1 MKTILT
7 LILAVMTYIS
17 SGAYKY
23 SYSFSNTPISEAI
36 VKISKEHPDI
46 KISFIY
52 KELDNYKTSA
62 EIHTDDVY
70 DALRRIIGF
79 SPINLKLKADGYYI
93 EAQQKGVFN
102 IRGTLIAPDGEP
114 IITGVVR
121 VVNDTGIPITYGVTD
136 ENGCFI
142 IPCDNSKTKIL
153 VSYLGYKD
161 YAASTPP
168 DGDFKVV
175 ILEESPI
182 VLNEVFVKA
191 ELPKTLI
198 KGNTMVTTVQ
208 NTALAKMG
216 NAYDVLS
223 HIPMVTGINGDLNV
237 FGRGTPAVY
246 INGREVRNQSDLQ
259 QLKSDE
265 IRSVELISNPGAAYA
280 SNIAAVIKIKTI
292 PPKGD
297 GFGIDIT
304 DALGFWTYARNNID
318 VNMRYR
324 HNGFEVFGNFNIYEG
339 KRKIKDISEMTT
351 FGSDNFIQSI
361 YNEGSVTAHNLFG
374 KLGFSYLIAPNHS
387 IGAYYKFGRS
397 KMEGGGNLDTKSIVT
412 GNQNTSLLDHTIAS
426 YDNMTKN
433 YPSQEANLYYNG
445 SVGNL
450 SMDFNADFLQS
461 RSNSNDLQTE
471 YQTGQDIYNSGID
484 ATGLT
489 TSRLIAEKFIVSYP
503 VCKGELEVGE
513 EYTNSRLSYNYKYT
527 GAPIDNS
534 LTDIHEDNFAGFAT
548 LSQTFG
554 KWNVALG
561 LRYEFA
567 KYRYFEGNVL
577 DESLSREYN
586 NLFPS
591 MSVSTKIG
599 KVRLS
604 LDFTNKMKRPS
615 YRKLDG
621 GTSYINKYVYQS
633 GNPMLKPTKI
643 YNVQAMGMWRYF
655 YAVFMYNHEADAVFN
670 TTRNYGDNPLV
681 KVLTFM
687 NVPHYQNLQFTL
699 GAQPTFGCWQPS
711 PEIGVLKQFCSLE
724 YKGKETTFNTPMY
737 SFTLD
742 NVFTLPNN
750 WQIGADLW
758 LYSAANSQN
767 CYIKPTRQISL
778 SLRKSFFND
787 NLILQLKAVDILDRA
802 TDRVTIYSGDIQTY
816 MYNHREP
823 RNITFTV
830 RYTFN
835 KARSKYQGTG
845 AGKAEKRRM

>member
-1 MKTILT
+1 MLGAIIKGKVVDTHNEPVMFANVILLNDSVFIKGT
-7 LILAVMTYIS
+7 TS
-17 SGAYKY
+17 DETG
-23 SYSFSNTPISEAI
+23 SFSIENNTKAN
-36 VKISKEHPDI
+36 VLKIS
-46 KISFIY
+46 
-52 KELDNYKTSA
+52 
-62 EIHTDDVY
+62 
-70 DALRRIIGF
+70 II
-79 SPINLKLKADGYYI
+79 
-93 EAQQKGVFN
+93 
-102 IRGTLIAPDGEP
+102 
-114 IITGVVR
+114 
-121 VVNDTGIPITYGVTD
+121 
-136 ENGCFI
+136 
-142 IPCDNSKTKIL
+142 
-153 VSYLGYKD
+153 GYKD
-161 YAASTPP
+161 YMCPLR
-168 DGDFKVV
+168 DF
-175 ILEESPI
+175 EDMGTI
-182 VLNEVFVKA
+182 VLQDSYITLNEVVVKA
-191 ELPKTLI
+191 NLPQTQL
-198 KGNTMVTTVQ
+198 KGNKMVTTVQ
-208 NTALAKMG
+208 NTVLAKMG
-216 NAYDVLS
+216 SAYDVLS
-223 HIPMVTGINGDLNV
+223 HIPMVTGINGELNV
-237 FGRGTPAVY
+237 FGRGTPVVY

-292 PPKGD
+292 PPKGE

-304 DALGFWTYARNNID
+304 DALGFWAYARNNTD

-339 KRKIKDISEMTT
+339 KRKLKDISEMTT

-361 YNEGSVTAHNLFG
+361 YNEGSGTTHNLFG
-374 KLGFSYLIAPNHS
+374 KLGFSYMIAPNHS
-387 IGAYYKFGRS
+387 IGAYYRFGRS
-397 KMEGGGNLDTKSIVT
+397 NTEGEGYLDTKSIVA
-412 GNQNTSLLDHTIAS
+412 GNQNTSPLDHTIAS

-471 YQTGQDIYNSGID
+471 YQTGQDIHNSVID

-489 TSRLIAEKFIVSYP
+489 TNRLIAEKFIVSYP
-503 VCKGELEVGE
+503 VWKGELEVGE
-513 EYTNSRLSYNYKYT
+513 EYANSRLSYNYKYT
-527 GAPIDNS
+527 GAAIDNS
-534 LTDIHEDNFAGFAT
+534 LTDIHENNFAGFAT

-554 KWNVALG
+554 KWNVAVG

-567 KYRYFEGNVL
+567 KYRYFEGDLL

-604 LDFTNKMKRPS
+604 LDLTNRMKRPS

-655 YAVFMYNHEADAVFN
+655 YAVLMYNHEIDAVFN
-670 TTRNYGDNPLV
+670 TTRNYGDDPLV

-687 NVPHYQNLQFTL
+687 NVPHYQNLQFTM
-699 GAQPTFGCWQPS
+699 GAQLTFGCWQPT

-724 YKGKETTFNTPMY
+724 YKGKETSFNKPMY

-758 LYSAANSQN
+758 FYSAANSQN
-767 CYIKPTRQISL
+767 CYIKPTQQISL
-778 SLRKSFFND
+778 SVRKSFFND

-802 TDRVTIYSGDIQTY
+802 TDKVTIYSGDIQTY
-816 MYNHREP
+816 MYNHHEP
-823 RNITFTV
+823 RNITFTI

-835 KARSKYQGTG
+835 KARSKYKGTG

>member
-1 MKTILT
+1 MLGAIIKGKVVDTHNEPVMFANVILLNDSVFIKGT
-7 LILAVMTYIS
+7 TS
-17 SGAYKY
+17 DETG
-23 SYSFSNTPISEAI
+23 SFSIENNTKAN
-36 VKISKEHPDI
+36 VLKIS
-46 KISFIY
+46 
-52 KELDNYKTSA
+52 
-62 EIHTDDVY
+62 
-70 DALRRIIGF
+70 II
-79 SPINLKLKADGYYI
+79 
-93 EAQQKGVFN
+93 
-102 IRGTLIAPDGEP
+102 
-114 IITGVVR
+114 
-121 VVNDTGIPITYGVTD
+121 
-136 ENGCFI
+136 
-142 IPCDNSKTKIL
+142 
-153 VSYLGYKD
+153 GYKD
-161 YAASTPP
+161 YMCPLR
-168 DGDFKVV
+168 DF
-175 ILEESPI
+175 EDMGTI
-182 VLNEVFVKA
+182 VLQDSYITLNEVVVKA
-191 ELPKTLI
+191 NLPQTQL
-198 KGNTMVTTVQ
+198 KGNKMVTTVQ
-208 NTALAKMG
+208 NTVLAKMG
-216 NAYDVLS
+216 SAYDVLS
-223 HIPMVTGINGDLNV
+223 HIPMVTGINGELNV
-237 FGRGTPAVY
+237 FGRGTPVVY

-292 PPKGD
+292 PPKGE

-304 DALGFWTYARNNID
+304 DALGFWAYARNNTD

-339 KRKIKDISEMTT
+339 KRKLKDISEMTT

-361 YNEGSVTAHNLFG
+361 YNEGSGTTHNLFG
-374 KLGFSYLIAPNHS
+374 KLGFSYMIAPNHS
-387 IGAYYKFGRS
+387 IGAYYRFGRS
-397 KMEGGGNLDTKSIVT
+397 NTEGEGYLDTKSIVA
-412 GNQNTSLLDHTIAS
+412 GNQNTSPLDHTIAS

-471 YQTGQDIYNSGID
+471 YQTGQDIHNSVID

-489 TSRLIAEKFIVSYP
+489 TNRLIAEKFIVSYP
-503 VCKGELEVGE
+503 VWKGELEVGE
-513 EYTNSRLSYNYKYT
+513 EYANSRLSYNYKYT
-527 GAPIDNS
+527 GAAIDNS
-534 LTDIHEDNFAGFAT
+534 LTDIHENNFAGFAT

-554 KWNVALG
+554 KWNVAVG

-567 KYRYFEGNVL
+567 KYRYFEGDLL

-604 LDFTNKMKRPS
+604 LDFTNRMKRPS

-655 YAVFMYNHEADAVFN
+655 YAVLMYNHEIDAVFN
-670 TTRNYGDNPLV
+670 TTRNYGDDPLV

-687 NVPHYQNLQFTL
+687 NVPHYQNLQFTM
-699 GAQPTFGCWQPS
+699 GAQLTFGCWQPT

-724 YKGKETTFNTPMY
+724 YKGKETSFNKPMY

-758 LYSAANSQN
+758 FYSAANSQN
-767 CYIKPTRQISL
+767 CYIKPTQQISL
-778 SLRKSFFND
+778 SVRKSFFND

-802 TDRVTIYSGDIQTY
+802 TDKVTIYSGDIQTY
-816 MYNHREP
+816 MYNHHEP
-823 RNITFTV
+823 RNITFTI

-835 KARSKYQGTG
+835 KARSKYKGTG

>member
-1 MKTILT
+1 MLGAIIKGKVVDTHNEPVMFANVILLNDSVFIKGT
-7 LILAVMTYIS
+7 TS
-17 SGAYKY
+17 DETG
-23 SYSFSNTPISEAI
+23 SFSIENNTKAN
-36 VKISKEHPDI
+36 VLKIS
-46 KISFIY
+46 
-52 KELDNYKTSA
+52 
-62 EIHTDDVY
+62 
-70 DALRRIIGF
+70 II
-79 SPINLKLKADGYYI
+79 
-93 EAQQKGVFN
+93 
-102 IRGTLIAPDGEP
+102 
-114 IITGVVR
+114 
-121 VVNDTGIPITYGVTD
+121 
-136 ENGCFI
+136 
-142 IPCDNSKTKIL
+142 
-153 VSYLGYKD
+153 GYKD
-161 YAASTPP
+161 YMCPLR
-168 DGDFKVV
+168 DF
-175 ILEESPI
+175 EDMGTI
-182 VLNEVFVKA
+182 VLQDSYITLNEVVVKA
-191 ELPKTLI
+191 NLPQTQL
-198 KGNTMVTTVQ
+198 KGNKMVTTVQ
-208 NTALAKMG
+208 NTVLAKMG
-216 NAYDVLS
+216 SAYDVLS
-223 HIPMVTGINGDLNV
+223 HIPMVTGINGELNV
-237 FGRGTPAVY
+237 FGRGTPVVY

-304 DALGFWTYARNNID
+304 DALGFWAYARNNTD

-339 KRKIKDISEMTT
+339 KRKLKDISEMTT

-361 YNEGSVTAHNLFG
+361 YNEGSGTTHNLFG
-374 KLGFSYLIAPNHS
+374 KLGFSYMIAPNHS
-387 IGAYYKFGRS
+387 IGAYYRFGRS
-397 KMEGGGNLDTKSIVT
+397 NTEGEGYLDTKSIVA
-412 GNQNTSLLDHTIAS
+412 GNQNTSPLDHTIAS

-471 YQTGQDIYNSGID
+471 YQTGQDIHNSVID

-489 TSRLIAEKFIVSYP
+489 TNRLIAEKFIVSYP
-503 VCKGELEVGE
+503 VWKGELEVGE
-513 EYTNSRLSYNYKYT
+513 EYANSRLSYNYKYT
-527 GAPIDNS
+527 GAAIDNS
-534 LTDIHEDNFAGFAT
+534 LTDIHENNFAGFAT

-554 KWNVALG
+554 KWNVAVG

-567 KYRYFEGNVL
+567 KYRYFEGDLL

-604 LDFTNKMKRPS
+604 LDLTNRMKRPS

-655 YAVFMYNHEADAVFN
+655 YAVLMYNHEIDAVFN
-670 TTRNYGDNPLV
+670 TTRNYGDDPLV

-687 NVPHYQNLQFTL
+687 NVPHYQNLQFTM
-699 GAQPTFGCWQPS
+699 GAQLTFGCWQPT

-724 YKGKETTFNTPMY
+724 YKGKETSFNKPMY

-758 LYSAANSQN
+758 FYSAANSQN
-767 CYIKPTRQISL
+767 CYIKPTQQISL
-778 SLRKSFFND
+778 SVRKSFFND

-802 TDRVTIYSGDIQTY
+802 TDKVTIYSGDIQTY
-816 MYNHREP
+816 MYNHHEP
-823 RNITFTV
+823 RNITFTI

-835 KARSKYQGTG
+835 KARSKYKGTG

>member
-1 MKTILT
+1 MRTILT

-17 SGAYKY
+17 ASAYRY
-23 SYSFSNTPISEAI
+23 SYSFSNTPVSEAI
-36 VKISKEHPDI
+36 VRIGKDHPDI
-46 KISFIY
+46 NISFIY
-52 KELDNYKTSA
+52 KQLDNYKTSA
-62 EIHTDDVY
+62 KIHTDDAY
-70 DALRRIIGF
+70 DALRQIIGF
-79 SPINLKLKADGYYI
+79 NPINLKLKKDGYYI

-121 VVNDTGIPITYGVTD
+121 VVNDSGVPITYGVTD
-136 ENGCFI
+136 EKGCFI
-142 IPCDNSKTKIL
+142 IPCDNLKTKIL

-161 YAASTPP
+161 YAASTPR
-168 DGDFKVV
+168 DGDFKVI

-182 VLNEVFVKA
+182 VLNEVLVKA
-191 ELPKTLI
+191 GLPKTRI

-208 NTALAKMG
+208 NTVLAKMG

-223 HIPMVTGINGDLNV
+223 HIPLVTGINGELNV
-237 FGRGTPAVY
+237 FGRGTPLVY
-246 INGREVRNQSDLQ
+246 INGRVVRSQSDLQ

-304 DALGFWTYARNNID
+304 DDLGFWSYARNNTD
-318 VNMRYR
+318 VNMRFR

-339 KRKIKDISEMTT
+339 KRKLKDISEMTT
-351 FGSDNFIQSI
+351 FGSENFLQSI
-361 YNEGSVTAHNLFG
+361 YNEGSGTTHNLFG
-374 KLGFSYLIAPNHS
+374 KLGFNYIIVPNHS
-387 IGAYYKFGRS
+387 IGAYYRFGKS
-397 KMEGGGNLDTKSIVT
+397 NTESEGHLDTKSIMT
-412 GNQNTSLLDHTIAS
+412 GNQNISPLDHTLATYENS
-426 YDNMTKN
+426 TKN
-433 YPSQEANLYYNG
+433 YPSQEANFYYNG

-461 RSNSNDLQTE
+461 RSKDHDLQTE
-471 YQTGQDIYNSGID
+471 YHVGQNIHNSYIYANGR
-484 ATGLT
+484 T
-489 TSRLIAEKFIVSYP
+489 TNRLMAEKLIVSYP
-503 VCKGELEVGE
+503 VWKGELEVGE
-513 EYTNSRLSYNYKYT
+513 EFTNSRLSYNYDYT

-534 LTDIHEDNFAGFAT
+534 LTDIHENNFAGFTT

-554 KWNVALG
+554 KWDVALG

-567 KYRYFEGNVL
+567 NFKYFKGNVV
-577 DESLSREYN
+577 DDFLSREYN

-591 MSVSTKIG
+591 ISVSTKIG

-604 LDFTNKMKRPS
+604 LDFTNRMTRPS

-621 GTSYINKYVYQS
+621 GISYINRYVYQS

-643 YNVQAMGMWRYF
+643 YNIQALGMWRYF
-655 YAVFMYNHEADAVFN
+655 YAVLMYNHEMDAVFN
-670 TTRNYGDNPLV
+670 TTRRYGDDPLV

-699 GAQPTFGCWQPS
+699 GAQLTFGFWQPT

-724 YKGKETTFNTPMY
+724 YKGKEMSFNRPMY

-742 NVFTLPNN
+742 NVFTLPND
-750 WQIGADLW
+750 WQIGADFW
-758 LYSAANSQN
+758 FYSAANSQN
-767 CYIKPTRQISL
+767 CYIKPTQQIGL
-778 SLRKSFFND
+778 SVRKSFFND
-787 NLILQLKAVDILDRA
+787 NLILQLKAVDILDKA
-802 TDRVTIYSGDIQTY
+802 TDKVTIFSNDIQTY
-816 MYNHREP
+816 MYNHHEP

-835 KARSKYQGTG
+835 KARSKYKGTG
-845 AGKAEKRRM
+845 AGKEEKLRM

>member
-1 MKTILT
+1 MKYLISILFFILPLCMWGAIIKGKVVDTYNEPVMFANIILLNDSVFIKGTTTDESGIFYIENNHNANT
-7 LILAVMTYIS
+7 LKISIIGYDDYIS
-17 SGAYKY
+17 PILDSGDMGIIVLQEAY
-23 SYSFSNTPISEAI
+23 T
-36 VKISKEHPDI
+36 
-46 KISFIY
+46 
-52 KELDNYKTSA
+52 T
-62 EIHTDDVY
+62 
-70 DALRRIIGF
+70 
-79 SPINLKLKADGYYI
+79 
-93 EAQQKGVFN
+93 
-102 IRGTLIAPDGEP
+102 
-114 IITGVVR
+114 
-121 VVNDTGIPITYGVTD
+121 
-136 ENGCFI
+136 
-142 IPCDNSKTKIL
+142 
-153 VSYLGYKD
+153 
-161 YAASTPP
+161 
-168 DGDFKVV
+168 
-175 ILEESPI
+175 
-182 VLNEVFVKA
+182 LNEVVVKA
-191 ELPKTLI
+191 NLPQTQL
-198 KGNTMVTTVQ
+198 KGNTMVTSVQ
-208 NTALAKMG
+208 NTVLAKIG

-223 HIPMVTGINGDLNV
+223 HIPMVTGINGELNV
-237 FGRGTPAVY
+237 FGRGTPVVY
-246 INGREVRNQSDLQ
+246 INGREIRNQSDLQ
-259 QLKSDE
+259 QLKSEE

-304 DALGFWTYARNNID
+304 DALGFWSYTRNNTD

-324 HNGFEVFGNFNIYEG
+324 HNRFEVFGNFNIYEG

-361 YNEGSVTAHNLFG
+361 YNEGSGTTHNLFG
-374 KLGFSYLIAPNHS
+374 KVGFSYLITPNHS

-397 KMEGGGNLDTKSIVT
+397 KVEGEGNLDTKSIMT
-412 GNQNTSLLDHTIAS
+412 GNQNTYPMDHTIAS
-426 YDNMTKN
+426 YDDMTKN

-445 SVGNL
+445 SIDNL

-461 RSNSNDLQTE
+461 RSNSNDLQKE
-471 YQTGQDIYNSGID
+471 YQTGQDIHTSVID
-484 ATGLT
+484 ATGLST
-489 TSRLIAEKFIVSYP
+489 NRLIAEKFIVSYP
-503 VCKGELEVGE
+503 VWEGELEVGE
-513 EYTNSRLSYNYKYT
+513 EYTNSRLSYNYDYT
-527 GAPIDNS
+527 GTPIDNS
-534 LTDIHEDNFAGFAT
+534 LTDIHENNFAGFAT

-567 KYRYFEGNVL
+567 KYRYFEGNIL

-615 YRKLDG
+615 YHKLDG

-643 YNVQAMGMWRYF
+643 YNVQTMGMWRYF
-655 YAVFMYNHEADAVFN
+655 YAVFMYNHDIDAVFN
-670 TTRNYGDNPLV
+670 TTRNYGDDPLV

-699 GAQPTFGCWQPS
+699 GAQLTFGCWQPT
-711 PEIGVLKQFCSLE
+711 PEVGVLKQFCSLE
-724 YKGKETTFNTPMY
+724 YKGKETSFNKPMY

-758 LYSAANSQN
+758 IYSAANSQN
-767 CYIKPTRQISL
+767 CYIKPTQQIRL
-778 SLRKSFFND
+778 SVRKSFFND

-802 TDRVTIYSGDIQTY
+802 TDKVTIYSGDIQTY
-816 MYNHREP
+816 MYNHHEP
-823 RNITFTV
+823 RNITITV
-830 RYTFN
+830 RYIFN
-835 KARSKYQGTG
+835 KARSQYKGTG
-845 AGKAEKRRM
+845 AGKTEKRRM

>member
-1 MKTILT
+1 MKNKLFLSII
-7 LILAVMTYIS
+7 LILFPIYMWGAIIKGKIVDTHNEPVMFANVILLNDSVFINGTVS
-17 SGAYKY
+17 DETGG
-23 SYSFSNTPISEAI
+23 FSIEND
-36 VKISKEHPDI
+36 SKANRI
-46 KISFIY
+46 KISCIGYEDYIY
-52 KELDNYKTSA
+52 PIDNR
-62 EIHTDDVY
+62 EDIGN
-70 DALRRIIGF
+70 II
-79 SPINLKLKADGYYI
+79 LH
-93 EAQQKGVFN
+93 E
-102 IRGTLIAPDGEP
+102 
-114 IITGVVR
+114 
-121 VVNDTGIPITYGVTD
+121 
-136 ENGCFI
+136 
-142 IPCDNSKTKIL
+142 
-153 VSYLGYKD
+153 SY
-161 YAASTPP
+161 TM
-168 DGDFKVV
+168 
-175 ILEESPI
+175 
-182 VLNEVFVKA
+182 LNEVVVNA
-191 ELPKTLI
+191 NLPKTQL
-198 KGNTMVTTVQ
+198 KGNTMITSVQ
-208 NTALAKMG
+208 NTSLAKMG

-223 HIPMVTGINGDLNV
+223 HIPMVTGINGELNV
-237 FGRGTPAVY
+237 FGRGTPVIY

-304 DALGFWTYARNNID
+304 DALGFWSYARNNTD

-324 HNGFEVFGNFNIYEG
+324 HNGFEIFGNFNIYEG
-339 KRKIKDISEMTT
+339 KRKLKDISEMTT

-361 YNEGSVTAHNLFG
+361 YNEGSGTTHNLFG
-374 KLGFSYLIAPNHS
+374 KLGFSYMIAPNHS
-387 IGAYYKFGRS
+387 IGAYYRFGRS
-397 KMEGGGNLDTKSIVT
+397 NTEGEGNLDTKSAIT
-412 GNQNTSLLDHTIAS
+412 SNQNTSPLDHTIAS

-445 SVGNL
+445 RVGNL
-450 SMDFNADFLQS
+450 SMDFNTDFLQS

-471 YQTGQDIYNSGID
+471 YQSGQDIHNSVID
-484 ATGLT
+484 AVGLT
-489 TSRLIAEKFIVSYP
+489 TNRLIAEKFIMSYP
-503 VCKGELEVGE
+503 IWKGELEVGE

-534 LTDIHEDNFAGFAT
+534 LTDIHENNFAGFAT

-567 KYRYFEGNVL
+567 NYRYFEGNVL

-655 YAVFMYNHEADAVFN
+655 YAVLMYNHEIDAVFN
-670 TTRNYGDNPLV
+670 TTRNYGDDPLV

-699 GAQPTFGCWQPS
+699 GAQLTFGCWQPT

-724 YKGKETTFNTPMY
+724 YKGKETSFNKPMY

-742 NVFTLPNN
+742 NVFTLPND
-750 WQIGADLW
+750 WQVGADLW
-758 LYSAANSQN
+758 FYSAANSQN
-767 CYIKPTRQISL
+767 CYIKPTQQISL
-778 SLRKSFFND
+778 SVRKSFFND
-787 NLILQLKAVDILDRA
+787 NLIFQLKAVDILDKA
-802 TDRVTIYSGDIQTY
+802 TDKVTIYSGDIETY
-816 MYNHREP
+816 MYNHHEP

-835 KARSKYQGTG
+835 KARSKYKGTG
-845 AGKAEKRRM
+845 AGSTEKRRM

>member
-1 MKTILT
+1 MKYLISILFSILPLCMWGTIIKGKVVDTHNDPVMFANIILLNDSVFVKGTTSGENGLFSIENNLNANT
-7 LILAVMTYIS
+7 L
-17 SGAYKY
+17 
-23 SYSFSNTPISEAI
+23 
-36 VKISKEHPDI
+36 KIS
-46 KISFIY
+46 
-52 KELDNYKTSA
+52 
-62 EIHTDDVY
+62 
-70 DALRRIIGF
+70 II
-79 SPINLKLKADGYYI
+79 
-93 EAQQKGVFN
+93 
-102 IRGTLIAPDGEP
+102 
-114 IITGVVR
+114 
-121 VVNDTGIPITYGVTD
+121 
-136 ENGCFI
+136 
-142 IPCDNSKTKIL
+142 
-153 VSYLGYKD
+153 GYKD
-161 YAASTPP
+161 YICPVGNS
-168 DGDFKVV
+168 GDMGTVV
-175 ILEESPI
+175 LTESSI
-182 VLNEVFVKA
+182 ALDEVVVKA
-191 ELPKTLI
+191 NLLQTQL
-198 KGNTMVTTVQ
+198 KGNEMVTTVQ
-208 NTALAKMG
+208 NTVLAKMG
-216 NAYDVLS
+216 SAYDVLS
-223 HIPMVTGINGDLNV
+223 HIPMVTGINGELNV
-237 FGRGTPAVY
+237 FGRGTPVVY

-280 SNIAAVIKIKTI
+280 SDIAAVLKIKTI

-304 DALGFWTYARNNID
+304 DALGFWSYARNNTD

-324 HNGFEVFGNFNIYEG
+324 HNRFEVFGNFDIYEG

-351 FGSDNFIQSI
+351 FGTDNFIQSI
-361 YNEGSVTAHNLFG
+361 YNEGAGTTHNLFG
-374 KLGFSYLIAPNHS
+374 KIGFSYMIAPNHS

-397 KMEGGGNLDTKSIVT
+397 KTVGEGNLDTKSIVK
-412 GNQNTSLLDHTIAS
+412 GNQNTTPLDHTIAT

-445 SVGNL
+445 SVGSV

-461 RSNSNDLQTE
+461 RSTSNDFQTE
-471 YQTGQDIYNSGID
+471 YQTGQDIHNSVID

-489 TSRLIAEKFIVSYP
+489 TNRLIAEKFIVSYP
-503 VCKGELEVGE
+503 VWKGELEVGE
-513 EYTNSRLSYNYKYT
+513 EYTNSRLSYNYKYS

-534 LTDIHEDNFAGFAT
+534 LTDIHENNFAGFAT

-554 KWNVALG
+554 KWNVAVG

-567 KYRYFEGNVL
+567 KYRYFEGGVL

-586 NLFPS
+586 NLFPF
-591 MSVSTKIG
+591 MSASTKIG

-643 YNVQAMGMWRYF
+643 YNIQAMGMWRYF
-655 YAVFMYNHEADAVFN
+655 YAVLMYNHEIDAVFN
-670 TTRNYGDNPLV
+670 TTRNYGDDPLV

-699 GAQPTFGCWQPS
+699 GAQLTFGCWQPT

-724 YKGKETTFNTPMY
+724 YKGKETSFNKPMY

-758 LYSAANSQN
+758 FYSAANSQN
-767 CYIKPTRQISL
+767 CYIKPTQQISL
-778 SLRKSFFND
+778 SVRKSFFND
-787 NLILQLKAVDILDRA
+787 NLILQFKAVDILDKA
-802 TDRVTIYSGDIQTY
+802 TDNVTIYSGDIQTY
-816 MYNHREP
+816 MYNHHEP
-823 RNITFTV
+823 RNITFTI

-835 KARSKYQGTG
+835 KARSKYKGTG
-845 AGKAEKRRM
+845 AGTAEKRRM

>member
-1 MKTILT
+1 MKCLISILFSILPLCMWGTI
-7 LILAVMTYIS
+7 
-17 SGAYKY
+17 
-23 SYSFSNTPISEAI
+23 
-36 VKISKEHPDI
+36 
-46 KISFIY
+46 
-52 KELDNYKTSA
+52 
-62 EIHTDDVY
+62 
-70 DALRRIIGF
+70 
-79 SPINLKLKADGYYI
+79 
-93 EAQQKGVFN
+93 
-102 IRGTLIAPDGEP
+102 IRGKVVDTHNDPVMFAN
-114 IITGVVR
+114 IILL
-121 VVNDTGIPITYGVTD
+121 NDSVFVKGTTSD
-136 ENGCFI
+136 ENGLFSVENNLNANTLKISI
-142 IPCDNSKTKIL
+142 I
-153 VSYLGYKD
+153 GYKD
-161 YAASTPP
+161 YICPVGNT
-168 DGDFKVV
+168 GDMGTV
-175 ILEESPI
+175 
-182 VLNEVFVKA
+182 VLNESSIALDEVVVKA
-191 ELPKTLI
+191 NLLQTQL
-198 KGNTMVTTVQ
+198 KGNEMVTTVQ
-208 NTALAKMG
+208 NTVLAKMG
-216 NAYDVLS
+216 SAYDVLS
-223 HIPMVTGINGDLNV
+223 HIPMVTGINGELNV
-237 FGRGTPAVY
+237 FGRGTPVVY

-265 IRSVELISNPGAAYA
+265 IRYVELISNPGAAYA
-280 SNIAAVIKIKTI
+280 SDIAAVLKIKTI
-292 PPKGD
+292 PPAGD

-304 DALGFWTYARNNID
+304 DALGFWSYARNNTD

-339 KRKIKDISEMTT
+339 KRDIKDISEMTT

-361 YNEGSVTAHNLFG
+361 YNEGSGTTHNLFG
-374 KLGFSYLIAPNHS
+374 KIGFSYMIAPNHS

-397 KMEGGGNLDTKSIVT
+397 KTVGEGNLDTKSIVN
-412 GNQNTSLLDHTIAS
+412 GNQNTTPLDHTIAT

-445 SVGNL
+445 SVGNV

-461 RSNSNDLQTE
+461 RSTSNDFQTE
-471 YQTGQDIYNSGID
+471 YQTGQDIHNSVID

-489 TSRLIAEKFIVSYP
+489 TNRLIAEKFIVSYP
-503 VCKGELEVGE
+503 VWNGELEVGE
-513 EYTNSRLSYNYKYT
+513 EYTNSQLSYNYKYS

-534 LTDIHEDNFAGFAT
+534 LTDILENNFAGFAS

-554 KWNVALG
+554 KWNVAVG

-567 KYRYFEGNVL
+567 KYRYFEGGVL

-591 MSVSTKIG
+591 MSASTKIG

-633 GNPMLKPTKI
+633 GNPMLKPTKS
-643 YNVQAMGMWRYF
+643 YNIQAMGMWRYF
-655 YAVFMYNHEADAVFN
+655 YAVLMYNHEIDAVFN
-670 TTRNYGDNPLV
+670 TTRNYGDDPLV

-699 GAQPTFGCWQPS
+699 GAQLTFGCWQPT

-724 YKGKETTFNTPMY
+724 YKGKETSFNKPMY

-758 LYSAANSQN
+758 FYSAANSQN
-767 CYIKPTRQISL
+767 CYIKLTQQISL
-778 SLRKSFFND
+778 SVRKSFFND
-787 NLILQLKAVDILDRA
+787 NLILQLKAVDILDKA
-802 TDRVTIYSGDIQTY
+802 TDKVTIYSGDIQTY
-816 MYNHREP
+816 MYNHHEP
-823 RNITFTV
+823 RNITFTI

-835 KARSKYQGTG
+835 KARSKYKGTG
-845 AGKAEKRRM
+845 AGTAEKRRM

>member
-1 MKTILT
+1 MNKKL
-7 LILAVMTYIS
+7 YIS
-17 SGAYKY
+17 ILFIIIPIYMLGAIIKGKVVDTHNEPVIFANVILLND
-23 SYSFSNTPISEAI
+23 SVFIKGTTSDETGSFSIENSTKANML
-36 VKISKEHPDI
+36 KIS
-46 KISFIY
+46 
-52 KELDNYKTSA
+52 
-62 EIHTDDVY
+62 
-70 DALRRIIGF
+70 IIGYEDYMCPLSDF
-79 SPINLKLKADGYYI
+79 EDMGTIVLQDSYI
-93 EAQQKGVFN
+93 
-102 IRGTLIAPDGEP
+102 T
-114 IITGVVR
+114 
-121 VVNDTGIPITYGVTD
+121 
-136 ENGCFI
+136 
-142 IPCDNSKTKIL
+142 
-153 VSYLGYKD
+153 
-161 YAASTPP
+161 
-168 DGDFKVV
+168 
-175 ILEESPI
+175 
-182 VLNEVFVKA
+182 LNEVVVKA
-191 ELPKTLI
+191 NLPQTQL
-198 KGNTMVTTVQ
+198 KGNEMVTTVQ
-208 NTALAKMG
+208 NTVLAKMG
-216 NAYDVLS
+216 SAYDVLS
-223 HIPMVTGINGDLNV
+223 HIPMVTGINGELNV
-237 FGRGTPAVY
+237 FGRGTPVVY

-297 GFGIDIT
+297 GFGIDLT
-304 DALGFWTYARNNID
+304 DALGFWSYARNNTD

-339 KRKIKDISEMTT
+339 KRKLKDISEMTT

-361 YNEGSVTAHNLFG
+361 YNEGSGTTHNLFG
-374 KLGFSYLIAPNHS
+374 KLGFSYMIAPNHS
-387 IGAYYKFGRS
+387 IGAYYRFGRS
-397 KMEGGGNLDTKSIVT
+397 NTEGEGYLDTKSVA
-412 GNQNTSLLDHTIAS
+412 GNQNTSPLDHTIAS

-471 YQTGQDIYNSGID
+471 YQTGQDIHNSVID

-489 TSRLIAEKFIVSYP
+489 TNRLIAEKFIVSYP
-503 VCKGELEVGE
+503 VWKGELEVGE
-513 EYTNSRLSYNYKYT
+513 EYTNSRLSYNYKYI

-534 LTDIHEDNFAGFAT
+534 LTDIHENNFAGFAT

-554 KWNVALG
+554 KWNVAVG

-567 KYRYFEGNVL
+567 KYRYFKGDLL

-604 LDFTNKMKRPS
+604 LDFTNRMKRPS

-655 YAVFMYNHEADAVFN
+655 YAVLMYNHEIDAVFN
-670 TTRNYGDNPLV
+670 TTRNYGDDPLV

-687 NVPHYQNLQFTL
+687 NVPHYQNLQFTM
-699 GAQPTFGCWQPS
+699 GAQLTFGCWQPT

-724 YKGKETTFNTPMY
+724 YKGKETSFNKPMY

-758 LYSAANSQN
+758 FYSAANSQN
-767 CYIKPTRQISL
+767 CYIKPTQQISL
-778 SLRKSFFND
+778 SVRKSFFND

-802 TDRVTIYSGDIQTY
+802 TDKVTIYSGDIQTY
-816 MYNHREP
+816 MYNHHEP
-823 RNITFTV
+823 RNITFTI

-835 KARSKYQGTG
+835 KARSKYKGTG